1 MTLENSPGK
10 VALVIRHLDI
20 AHLGSFAPVLERHGY
35 EIRCIDATDIEGP
48 DAADAVRRA
57 DLVVVL
63 GGNMG
68 VYQRDEHPFIDHEL
82 IALTVRLE
90 AEQPTLGV
98 CLGAQLMAEALGG
111 RVSRGTSTVIGFTK
125 VQLTDAGRDSP
136 LRHFDGL
143 PLMQWHGD
151 SFRLPAGATRLA
163 SSAEYSNE
171 AYRLGDF
178 ALAVQ
183 FHPELTG
190 AMYEEWI
197 ADGAAELAAHG
208 IDASALLEQRDRY
221 AADME
226 RAATA
231 MLGEWLTNL

>member
-1 MTLENSPGK
+1 MSITPGR
-10 VALVIRHLDI
+10 VAVVIRHLDI
-20 AHLGSFAPVLERHGY
+20 AHLGSFEPVLRAHGY
-35 EIRCIDATDIEGP
+35 EIRYL
-48 DAADAVRRA
+48 DAVEMVGADTAKAVRAA

-63 GGNMG
+63 GGDMG
-68 VYQRDEHPFIDHEL
+68 VYERSENPFIDHEL
-82 IALTVRLE
+82 AALGARLE
-90 AEQPTLGV
+90 AERPTLGV
-98 CLGAQLMAEALGG
+98 CLGAQMMAESLGG
-111 RVSRGTSTVIGFTK
+111 RVAKGKSTVIGFTV

-136 LRHFDGL
+136 LRHFEGL

-183 FHPELTG
+183 FHPEMIGT
-190 AMYEEWI
+190 MYEDWI
-197 ADGAAELAAHG
+197 ADGEAELQTHG
-208 IDASALLEQRDRY
+208 IEASALLAQRDRY
-221 AADME
+221 GADME

-231 MLGEWLTNL
+231 MLDEWLTTL

>member
-1 MTLENSPGK
+1 MVDTASK
-10 VALVIRHLDI
+10 IAVVIRHLDI
-20 AHLGSFAPVLERHGY
+20 AHLGNFEPVLVSHGY
-35 EIRCIDATDIEGP
+35 EVRYLEATEMHTS
-48 DAADAVRRA
+48 DAAEAACSA
-57 DLVVVL
+57 DLLVVL
-63 GGNMG
+63 GGDMG
-68 VYQRDEHPFIDHEL
+68 VYERDEHAFIDHEL
-82 IALTVRLE
+82 AALAARLE

-98 CLGAQLMAEALGG
+98 CLGAQMMAEALGG
-111 RVSRGTSTVIGFTK
+111 RVSPGKSRMIGFST

-143 PLMQWHGD
+143 PIMQWHGD
-151 SFRLPAGATRLA
+151 SFRLPGGATRLA

-190 AMYEEWI
+190 SMYEDWI
-197 ADGAAELAAHG
+197 EDGAAELAAHG
-208 IDASALLEQRDRY
+208 IEASDLLAQRDQHG
-221 AADME
+221 ANME

-231 MLGEWLTNL
+231 MLDEWLTNL

>member
-1 MTLENSPGK
+1 MANPRSK

-20 AHLGSFAPVLERHGY
+20 AHLGSFGPVLEAHAY
-35 EIRCIDATDIEGP
+35 QICYLEAHDIDGP
-48 DAADAVRRA
+48 DAVRAARDA

-63 GGNMG
+63 GGDMG
-68 VYQRDEHPFIDHEL
+68 VYQRDENPFIDHEL
-82 IALTVRLE
+82 AAIAARLE
-90 AEQPTLGV
+90 AERPTLGV
-98 CLGAQLMAEALGG
+98 CLGAQMMAEALGG
-111 RVSRGTSTVIGFTK
+111 RVSKGKATVIGFRT
-125 VQLTDAGRDSP
+125 VNLTDAGRDSP

-163 SSAEYSNE
+163 SSADYSNE

-190 AMYEEWI
+190 SMYEEWI
-197 ADGAAELAAHG
+197 ADGVADLEAHG
-208 IDASALLEQRDRY
+208 VEPSALLAQRDQY

-231 MLGEWLTNL
+231 MLDEWLTNL